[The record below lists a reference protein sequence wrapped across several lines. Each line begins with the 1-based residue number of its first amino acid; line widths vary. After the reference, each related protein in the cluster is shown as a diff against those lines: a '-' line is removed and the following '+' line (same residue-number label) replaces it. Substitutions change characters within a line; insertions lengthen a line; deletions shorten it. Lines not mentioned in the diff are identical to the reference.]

1 MSLELAAWEFLMWGK
16 LVGNLKVA
24 VKPPD
29 NYGRNFHLYKVLL
42 FLG

>member
-1 MSLELAAWEFLMWGK
+1 MSWELAAWEFLMWGK
-16 LVGNLKVA
+16 LVGNLKMV

-29 NYGRNFHLYKVLL
+29 NYGRNFHFYKVLL